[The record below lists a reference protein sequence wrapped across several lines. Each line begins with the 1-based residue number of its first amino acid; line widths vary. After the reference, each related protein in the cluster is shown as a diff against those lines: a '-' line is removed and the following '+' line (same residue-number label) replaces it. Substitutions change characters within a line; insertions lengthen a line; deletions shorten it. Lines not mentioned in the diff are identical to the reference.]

1 MRIVLLAIF
10 TLFAVQTP
18 ALAGESLV
26 VKTSPYSVK
35 KTIDRLET
43 IFNKKGITVFARVDH
58 AAGAAKV
65 GKTLPPTELIIF
77 GNPKLGTPLMKSSRK
92 IGIALPLK
100 ILAWREDG
108 KVKLAY
114 TKPAR
119 LAQRYGVVDRDP
131 VIQKIIGALNNLTN
145 AAIKK

>member
-1 MRIVLLAIF
+1 M
-10 TLFAVQTP
+10 
-18 ALAGESLV
+18 
-26 VKTSPYSVK
+26 
-35 KTIDRLET
+35 
-43 IFNKKGITVFARVDH
+43 FARVDH

-77 GNPKLGTPLMKSSRK
+77 GNPKPDTPLMKSSRK

-114 TKPAR
+114 TKSAR

-131 VIQKIIGALNNLTN
+131 IIQKITGALNNLTN